1 MIIKI
6 PGKGPLTIYSDS
18 EIVLNI
24 PGDNP
29 VEVIAAPV
37 AGGVDVDNLLLEIGD
52 ALLLESGDQILLEA

>member
-37 AGGVDVDNLLLEIGD
+37 SGSTETYFAVDYFAADYF
-52 ALLLESGDQILLEA
+52 A